1 MPRLARLDI
10 AGLLQ
15 HVIVRGIERRDIF
28 NNDHDRQLFVDRFSS
43 LLSETG
49 VHCYAWALLSN
60 HFHLLLMPTS
70 TPVSYTHLRAHET
83 DSYLVCRLLLEKKKK
98 K

>member
-1 MPRLARLDI
+1 MLRLARLDI

-28 NNDHDRQLFVDRFSS
+28 NDDHDRQLFVARLVA

-49 VHCYAWALLSN
+49 VRCYAWALL
-60 HFHLLLMPTS
+60 
-70 TPVSYTHLRAHET
+70 
-83 DSYLVCRLLLEKKKK
+83 K
-98 K
+98 

>member
-15 HVIVRGIERRDIF
+15 HVIVRGIEQRDIF
-28 NNDHDRQLFVDRFSS
+28 NDDHDRQLFVDRFSS

-49 VHCYAWALLSN
+49 VRCYSCVSSWYLHGTLLSIY
-60 HFHLLLMPTS
+60 LLTQFPSM
-70 TPVSYTHLRAHET
+70 VKFTHAT
-83 DSYLVCRLLLEKKKK
+83 FSKT
-98 K
+98 

>member
-28 NNDHDRQLFVDRFSS
+28 NDDHDRQLFCDRFTR

-49 VHCYAWALLSN
+49 VRCYA
-60 HFHLLLMPTS
+60 
-70 TPVSYTHLRAHET
+70 
-83 DSYLVCRLLLEKKKK
+83 
-98 K
+98 